1 MYSVTRGIT
10 CISSHWKD
18 HMHNRKN
25 TEAVDEILQTTDH
38 DLFWT
43 WSFVLTALQIPHQ
56 SLMKD
61 HVFHLLVPQNLKER
75 ALKEIEEYS
84 SENSSWPRNAE
95 HPKQTVNTLQP
106 PTLLLVGS
114 LALFYSVTGP
124 WDGNSLWF
132 QQGAGNSQAI
142 LEHSQWYR
150 LITSLTLHADIIHL
164 LNNCILG
171 GFLLHFFFLLVG
183 NGIGL
188 FTLLLTAAT
197 GNYINVVLH
206 GPGHIFVGFS
216 TAIFAVIGLISML
229 RYSNNCHT
237 IGSHVFV
244 PLMAGVALLAMLG
257 SSGERTDLGA
267 HFFGLLSGL
276 LFGKILGLQLI
287 RRLKD
292 SLFVQTLLFLSSL
305 FAILASW
312 ILALQT

>member
-1 MYSVTRGIT
+1 MNNGQ
-10 CISSHWKD
+10 
-18 HMHNRKN
+18 N
-25 TEAVDEILQTTDH
+25 TEAVDEILRTADH

-56 SLMKD
+56 GLMKD
-61 HVFHLLVPQNLKER
+61 GFFHLLVPHSLKAR
-75 ALKEIEEYS
+75 ALKELEEYS
-84 SENSSWPRNAE
+84 SENSLWPRKAQ
-95 HPKQTVNTLQP
+95 HPEQAVKTLQP
-106 PTLLLVGS
+106 PALLLVGS

-132 QQGAGNSQAI
+132 QLGAGNSQAI
-142 LEHSQWYR
+142 LQHSQWYR

-183 NGIGL
+183 NGLGL
-188 FTLLLTAAT
+188 FSLLCTAAA

-216 TAIFAVIGLISML
+216 TAIFAVIGLLSML
-229 RYSNNCHT
+229 RYSNNSPT

-267 HFFGLLSGL
+267 HFFGLLCGL
-276 LFGKILGLQLI
+276 LFGKVLGLRLI

-292 SLFVQTLLFLSSL
+292 SLFLQTFLFVSSL
-305 FAILASW
+305 LAVLISW
-312 ILALQT
+312 MLALHA